1 MSLTDEVLETNNG
14 FYAAIE
20 AADVDRL
27 EAVWDVTDD
36 IVCVHLGW
44 PAVVGR
50 SRVLRSWA
58 VIVANTAY
66 LQFFPTEVEVGIDG
80 DVAVVTCEHSLLAR
94 ITDTE
99 AGLGD
104 TARVVSSNVYRRRD
118 GAWRLWS
125 HHASAVLADDS
136 DGVEEAE

>member
-1 MSLTDEVLETNNG
+1 VTVADDVIATNSD

-27 EAVWDVTDD
+27 EALWDDTEDV
-36 IVCVHLGW
+36 VCVHLGW
-44 PAVVGR
+44 PAITGR

-66 LQFFPTEVEVGIDG
+66 LQFFPTEVDVGIDG
-80 DVAVVTCEHSLLAR
+80 DTAVVTCEHSLLAR
-94 ITDTE
+94 TTDSE
-99 AGLGD
+99 PGLGD
-104 TARVVSSNVYRRRD
+104 TARVVSTNVFRRRA
-118 GAWRLWS
+118 GRWRLWT

-136 DGVEEAE
+136 DGPG